1 MKKFEYR
8 DETYYYKNGKFY
20 DQSFFELPIKDCG
33 DLWGQLLSTIDLRT
47 LEFEEF
53 IDLVNQLDNG
63 ENFTQCIKIIEKG
76 FEIYFH
82 YRDYA
87 KLMLP
92 KLFRLYRL
100 QGQSSQVIDSWEK
113 FWSKKID
120 FVESSALF
128 IVLGAAY
135 CDLQQVEEAERF
147 ANKAYRLQSGSP
159 NEYLSNLYMRINAL
173 KN

>member
-1 MKKFEYR
+1 MKKFEYCN
-8 DETYYYKNGKFY
+8 ETYYYNNGKFY
-20 DQSFFELPIKDCG
+20 DQSFFELPIKDCSN
-33 DLWGQLLSTIDLRT
+33 LWEQLLSTIDLRT
-47 LEFEEF
+47 LEFDEF
-53 IDLVNQLDNG
+53 IEFVNQLDNG
-63 ENFTQCIKIIEKG
+63 ENYTQCIKTIEKG
-76 FEIYFH
+76 FEIFFN

-100 QGQSSQVIDSWEK
+100 QGQSTQVIDLWEK

-120 FVESSALF
+120 FIESSALF
-128 IVLGAAY
+128 IVIGAAY
-135 CDLQQVEEAERF
+135 CDVQQVEEAERF

-173 KN
+173 KE